1 METTI
6 QIGLN
11 SLDSSF
17 SVQKAI
23 QLKRFLIDYYEVELK
38 IINVVQPRKNLGKED
53 AAGGLLESVLLITL
67 NSGALVGL
75 MKALQYYL
83 RGVGERNKELMI
95 DVELNDGTKI
105 KITAKNEDLELLEI
119 LNSIKLK

>member
-11 SLDSSF
+11 SLDPSF

-23 QLKRFLIDYYEVELK
+23 QLKRFLTDHEEELK
-38 IINVVQPRKNLGKED
+38 IVNVVQPRKKLSKED

-83 RGVGERNKELMI
+83 KGVGERNKELLI
-95 DVELNDGTKI
+95 DVELKDGTKV
-105 KITAKNEDLELLEI
+105 KITAKNADLELLEI